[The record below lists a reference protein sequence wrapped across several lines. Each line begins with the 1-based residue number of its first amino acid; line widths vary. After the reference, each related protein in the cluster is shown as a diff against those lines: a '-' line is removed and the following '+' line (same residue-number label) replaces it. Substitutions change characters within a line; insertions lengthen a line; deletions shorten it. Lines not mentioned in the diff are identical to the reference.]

1 MWELDHNEGWAPQN
15 WCFQIVVLE
24 KTLESPLYCKE
35 IKPINP
41 KGNQSWIFIGRTEA
55 EAEALI
61 HWPLMQ
67 RANSIVKDADAEK
80 DWRKKK
86 RGHQRMGWL
95 NGITNSI
102 DMSLRKFQET
112 VKDRKAWHAA
122 VYGVA
127 KSQTWH
133 IDWTPTMGLLLS
145 RFHIGLNYIFNA
157 YIGWFLI
164 VFQRK
169 FLKMACGILA
179 IRRKKWGMRAE
190 SITSNM
196 LGTCLRRI

>member
-15 WCFQIVVLE
+15 WCFQVVVLE
-24 KTLESPLYCKE
+24 KTVESPLYCKE

-41 KGNQSWIFIGRTEA
+41 KVNQSWTFIGRTEA

-102 DMSLRKFQET
+102 DMSLRKLQET
-112 VKDRKAWHAA
+112 VKDREAWCAA

-133 IDWTPTMGLLLS
+133 INWTPTMYESLCCTTFSPLLS
-145 RFHIGLNYIFNA
+145 AVSILDFGCSNRCVQLGWKLGLVIA
-157 YIGWFLI
+157 
-164 VFQRK
+164 
-169 FLKMACGILA
+169 
-179 IRRKKWGMRAE
+179 
-190 SITSNM
+190 
-196 LGTCLRRI
+196 